1 VPYYDSLIGKLI
13 VHSSTRAEA
22 VEKMKRALNEFV
34 IDGINTTV
42 DLHKKIISSTPF
54 NDYKYS
60 INWLEDF
67 LKK

>member
-1 VPYYDSLIGKLI
+1 M
-13 VHSSTRAEA
+13 HSSTRAEA